1 MKRFLAIA
9 LAALSMGFVVSAEAK
24 AADVSELSS
33 ATATTAQQYRRDR
46 YYNNRRYNRARTVRQ
61 SRVVRYGRRLYRE
74 TYLVTYWPNG
84 RTTTRLI
91 DRDRIS

>member
-9 LAALSMGFVVSAEAK
+9 LTALSMGFVVSAEAK
-24 AADVSELSS
+24 AADVSELSGI
-33 ATATTAQQYRRDR
+33 TTTAQQYRRDR
-46 YYNNRRYNRARTVRQ
+46 YYNNRRYNRTRTVRQ

-74 TYLVTYWPNG
+74 TYLLTIWPNG

-91 DRDRIS
+91 DRDRIG

>member
-9 LAALSMGFVVSAEAK
+9 LAALSMGFVVSAEAR
-24 AADVSELSS
+24 AADKSEQNS
-33 ATATTAQQYRRDR
+33 TTAQQYQRDR
-46 YYNNRRYNRARTVRQ
+46 YYRRNNRPRTVRR
-61 SRVVRYGRRLYRE
+61 SRIVRYGRRVYRE
-74 TYLVTYWPNG
+74 TYLVTIWSNG